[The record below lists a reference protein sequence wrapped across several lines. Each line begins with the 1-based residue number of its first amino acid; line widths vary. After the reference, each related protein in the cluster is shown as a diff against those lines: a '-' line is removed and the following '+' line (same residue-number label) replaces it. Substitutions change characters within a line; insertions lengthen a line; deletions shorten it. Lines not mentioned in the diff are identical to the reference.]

1 MKSQR
6 ATIYRRRAIFAAGL
20 LFVSGSAAVS
30 SRAADQ
36 IGAPSGTA
44 RNIQVTPSTTSPLDA
59 PSAPP
64 TAQKGSEPP
73 SPVTYVHKLPPCL
86 SEIAAAT
93 SIEDANLRS
102 ARSRESLLAAEK
114 LGPAASEAL
123 VEMVEKATP
132 AGRLISLALLR
143 KMKIDPTRY
152 RELADK
158 LNSEAGDQ
166 SVSYVA
172 PGERCH
178 YSVGD
183 ILNDMASNQ
192 PLIKILP

>member
-20 LFVSGSAAVS
+20 LFVSGSAAFS

-36 IGAPSGTA
+36 IGAGSGNTK
-44 RNIQVTPSTTSPLDA
+44 NMQVSPSTTSPLEA
-59 PSAPP
+59 PSAPAA
-64 TAQKGSEPP
+64 AQKGGEPP
-73 SPVTYVHKLPPCL
+73 TSVIYVHKLPPCL

-102 ARSRESLLAAEK
+102 ARSRQSLLAAEK
-114 LGPAASEAL
+114 LDATASATLE
-123 VEMVEKATP
+123 EMVEKATP

-143 KMKIDPTRY
+143 KMKIDPKRY

-178 YSVGD
+178 YNVAD